1 LPEASVFWLACAGI
15 VGCPEAMMTASRK
28 QNHIL
33 NNPINASRGNN
44 CRADFF
50 ALEYPR
56 FLRKSAPDADWVQPI
71 TGCFNCRVS
80 NHTYF
85 KTWKKCQPEV
95 RQQVKF

>member
-33 NNPINASRGNN
+33 NNPINAPRGNN

-50 ALEYPR
+50 ALE
-56 FLRKSAPDADWVQPI
+56 
-71 TGCFNCRVS
+71 CRAFCAKARLTQIRCSGFRDVS
-80 NHTYF
+80 TAA
-85 KTWKKCQPEV
+85 
-95 RQQVKF
+95 